1 MTRGTAKAR
10 AVTKPAVKRIARK
23 RAPGKDTLLV
33 HSGRGRG
40 GLVNPPV
47 ERASTI
53 LHPRLA
59 EYEASW
65 SADRFEG
72 LTYGLHG
79 THTAFALEEALGAL
93 EGCRR
98 PILLPSGLAAITTAL
113 LACVKSGDHLLVA
126 DSAYGPTRKFC
137 DVHLKR
143 FGVETTYY
151 DSLIGAGIQ
160 SLLRPNTRAVFC
172 EAPGSLTFEMQD
184 IPAIASVAHAH
195 GAAVLMDN
203 TWATP
208 YFFDALAH
216 GVDLS
221 IQAGTKYISGHSDV
235 LLGSIATTER
245 WWRPVRDTV
254 ADYGYSVSP
263 DDCYLAL
270 RGLRTLGVRL
280 RAHQS
285 GGIAVA
291 EWLQGRPEV
300 KRVLHP
306 ALPDDPGHALWTRD
320 FTGACGLFGMELQ
333 PVPKAAA
340 AAFVDGLRLFGIGAS
355 WGGYESL
362 IVPAKFTRTA
372 TSRRFAGPLLRLHVG
387 LEDPA
392 DLIADLERGFAAMA
406 KRA

>member
-1 MTRGTAKAR
+1 MKRRTLTKLAANKRR
-10 AVTKPAVKRIARK
+10 ANKRTLN
-23 RAPGKDTLLV
+23 KDTLLV
-33 HSGRGRG
+33 RSGRGRD
-40 GLVNPPV
+40 GLVNPPI

-53 LHPRLA
+53 LHATLA
-59 EYEASW
+59 GYEASW
-65 SADRFEG
+65 TADRFEG

-93 EGCRR
+93 EGRHR
-98 PILLPSGLAAITTAL
+98 PILVPSGLAAITTAL

-126 DSAYGPTRKFC
+126 DCAYGPTRKFC

-151 DSLIGAGIQ
+151 DPLIGAGIAA
-160 SLLRPNTRAVFC
+160 LMRPNTRAVFC

-184 IPAIASVAHAH
+184 IPAIAEVAHRH

-208 YFFDALAH
+208 YFFDAPAH

-235 LLGSIATTER
+235 LLGSIATSER

-254 ADYGYSVSP
+254 ADYGYSISP
-263 DDCYLAL
+263 DDCFLAL

-280 RAHQS
+280 KAHQA
-285 GGIAVA
+285 GGLAVA
-291 EWLQGRPEV
+291 RWLQGRSEV
-300 KRVLHP
+300 QRVLHP
-306 ALPDDPGHALWTRD
+306 ALPDDPGHAIWKRD
-320 FTGACGLFGMELQ
+320 FTGACGLFSMELR
-333 PVPKAAA
+333 PVSKKAV
-340 AAFVDGLRLFGIGAS
+340 AAFVDSLKLFGIGAS

-372 TSRRFAGPLLRLHVG
+372 TRRKFAGPLLRLHVG

-392 DLIADLERGFAAMA
+392 DLIADLEQGFVAMSKVA
-406 KRA
+406 